1 LAADI
6 TGGWNWER
14 THPFNIGGTY
24 NVFEASKQNDVR
36 RIIFASS
43 GGTMLGYE
51 MENPYT
57 EIVGADYDKIPGTWT
72 MITDDMLFR
81 PIHLGY
87 V

>member
-1 LAADI
+1 MAADT

-14 THPFNIGGTY
+14 IHCFNIGGTY

-72 MITDDMLFR
+72 MITDDMPFR
-81 PIHLGY
+81 PIHLG
-87 V
+87 